1 MLLLFAWVVGL
12 LYNAMSDYAEVT
24 SPPLVL
30 CRIGFKRTP
39 VFIGVLVWLFIALA
53 MQEPGF
59 HDVEVLG
66 RTGEEQVAGLE
77 PATPTGL
84 DRVYEDWK
92 ARADEFHRVRSTTS
106 TTTTSAATSGTGG
119 SNGAKPAVPMVF
131 VSTWGGGI
139 RAAVWTAYVVDCAF
153 EDHDNSRPWGS
164 GGAAACR
171 AVDPKAEYSDDF
183 LFSRGS
189 AIELMI
195 AGSGISGGSL
205 GLAEYVAFVVEPDA
219 GIAHKWVK
227 ARLSDDYLSP
237 ALARLF
243 FVDMPVSFAAAGLGS
258 IDDRADIL
266 QQGWEL
272 SWDAERRPG
281 VGMRRGIRDTWQA
294 LGLASSLPLV
304 VMNSAS
310 MNDGCSINGSHV
322 GLAVEGEEADECRSL
337 FEFDIERSKDTT
349 SERFAER
356 VVGTHDVV
364 DYLCEDE
371 DLSLSATALMSA
383 RFPAISPSGRLAPGV
398 RCDIKRPAIY
408 ATDGGQLELSGTLT
422 AVQLPFRLDICDDQF
437 HINSPYRLTVSRSGR
452 RLNRGENLESGI
464 RFHAVLADVQPTSFF
479 ILSDP

>member
-1 MLLLFAWVVGL
+1 
-12 LYNAMSDYAEVT
+12 
-24 SPPLVL
+24 
-30 CRIGFKRTP
+30 
-39 VFIGVLVWLFIALA
+39 
-53 MQEPGF
+53 
-59 HDVEVLG
+59 
-66 RTGEEQVAGLE
+66 
-77 PATPTGL
+77 
-84 DRVYEDWK
+84 
-92 ARADEFHRVRSTTS
+92 
-106 TTTTSAATSGTGG
+106 
-119 SNGAKPAVPMVF
+119 
-131 VSTWGGGI
+131 
-139 RAAVWTAYVVDCAF
+139 
-153 EDHDNSRPWGS
+153 
-164 GGAAACR
+164 
-171 AVDPKAEYSDDF
+171 
-183 LFSRGS
+183 
-189 AIELMI
+189 
-195 AGSGISGGSL
+195 
-205 GLAEYVAFVVEPDA
+205 
-219 GIAHKWVK
+219 
-227 ARLSDDYLSP
+227 LSDDYLSP

-422 AVQLPFRLDICDDQF
+422 AVQLWEALESRITAHNLSDAEDYCIAPVLIHMENGFNPDEAGSPDSIPNEWLDPLTFSFTSAKGGLVSNARQRAALEFTEPLGGITVKDDD
-437 HINSPYRLTVSRSGR
+437 NNEVSRFAYVRTRAHPGASAPLGWT
-452 RLNRGENLESGI
+452 LSDATFDDLAAQLGQNGTQFDLINRWLTKPL
-464 RFHAVLADVQPTSFF
+464 FCVQP
-479 ILSDP
+479 